1 MKSTIEFLNALCEDL
16 QRLTNTSMAKD
27 LITIRSR
34 LEKEGESF
42 LTITLPTFAKGIER
56 CLELGFFDPSLFRP
70 FGKTKSHGNVRI
82 PKLFS
87 GIVSKLFDVHGSLLV
102 DANPDLVDGL
112 RQVCLCFNKL
122 KKGCTDERQLAAIRS
137 FRQCEA
143 DLGTFRPKTWDH
155 LKLFGSVFNRVFG
168 QVLWRLQCELQSGE
182 LVPAHGPGAVAE
194 GFSNNR
200 KPTGLTWSKRLER
213 SFSIYDYALPN
224 YGFSVEEVLHNAFES
239 KVELPVKVIFVPKT
253 QKTPRVIAIEP
264 AHNQYIQQAV
274 SRRLVELIESDPWCR
289 GIHFTD
295 NSYNREYARK
305 SSLDRKY
312 ATLDLSE
319 ASDRVHAGLVWLALS
334 RYPALARGIFDC
346 RSKYALLPD
355 GKTVGLKKFASMGS
369 ALCFPIESMVFY
381 TICIMSGLKTLGL
394 AMKDENVRLVTSH
407 IHVFG
412 DDLVVPTS
420 WRTVLT
426 DLLESARFKVNVSK
440 SFSSGPFRESC
451 GMDAM
456 SGVCVT
462 PVYIRKPLPLS
473 KKDHSAIVSTVAS
486 ANLFYKKG
494 YWRTADYLR
503 SFVEGF
509 VGPLPYVA
517 DDSQSVGW
525 HTFKQFRTA
534 QRWNHNLHRFE
545 HKGFVAKPVERNDP
559 VMGAARLLKY
569 FLRRG
574 TSTDPIEVRDFNKS
588 TVRESVSLK
597 PRWIPA

>member
-1 MKSTIEFLNALCEDL
+1 MKSTIEFLKALCEDV

-56 CLELGFFDPSLFRP
+56 CLELGYFDPSLFKA
-70 FGKTKSHGNVRI
+70 FGKTKRFGNVLI

-87 GIVSKLFDVHGSLLV
+87 GIVSKLFDVHGSLLS
-102 DANPDLVDGL
+102 DANPDLVDGI

-122 KKGCTDERQLAAIRS
+122 KKECTNERQLAAIRS

-143 DLGTFRPKTWDH
+143 DLRTFKPKDWDH
-155 LKLFGSVFNRVFG
+155 LNLFGSVFNRVFG
-168 QVLWRLQCELQSGE
+168 QVLRGLQSQLQSGE

-194 GFSNNR
+194 GFSNNG
-200 KPTGLTWSKRLER
+200 KLSKQSWSRRLER
-213 SFSIYDYALPN
+213 SFSIYDYAVPN
-224 YGFSVEEVLHNAFES
+224 YGFRVEEVLDDAFGRD
-239 KVELPVKVIFVPKT
+239 KELPVKVIFVPKT

-264 AHNQYIQQAV
+264 THNQYIQQAI
-274 SRRLVELIESDPWCR
+274 SRKLVELIESDPWCK

-334 RYPALARGIFDC
+334 RYPVLARGIFDC

-355 GKTVGLKKFASMGS
+355 GQTVGLKKFASMGS

-394 AMKDENVRLVTSH
+394 AMKDKNVKLVTSH

-420 WRTVLT
+420 WSTVLT
-426 DLLESARFKVNVSK
+426 QMLESARFKVNVSK
-440 SFSSGPFRESC
+440 SFVSGPFRESC

-456 SGVCVT
+456 NGVQVT
-462 PVYIRKPLPLS
+462 PVYIRRPLPMS
-473 KKDHSAIVSTVAS
+473 KKDHQAIISTVAS

-494 YWRTADYLR
+494 YWATAAFMR
-503 SFVEGF
+503 NFIESFLGS
-509 VGPLPYVA
+509 LPHVA
-517 DDSQSVGW
+517 DDSPGVGW
-525 HTFKQFRTA
+525 HSFEQFRTV
-534 QRWNHNLHRFE
+534 QKWNRNLHRFE
-545 HKGFVAKPVERNDP
+545 YRGFIAKSRERKDE
-559 VMGAARLLKY
+559 VTGAARLLKY
-569 FLRRG
+569 FIRRG
-574 TSTDPIEVRDFNKS
+574 KGADPIEVRDFNTS

-597 PRWIPA
+597 PRWIPS